1 MQHTKAVLRKS
12 AIVATLALGLVGAG
26 AGAAFAS
33 TPVHGPNPPTGPSH
47 PITHPAPPPPP
58 RPVAV
63 SDSGRIVMVNARTIS
78 VRGNNGRITVFG
90 LTPRTTILKNGR
102 PTMATRLAPQD
113 RVQVTGVRTGT
124 VDTANRVVDTGR

>member
-1 MQHTKAVLRKS
+1 MNQAAEMERALEYHAAVLN
-12 AIVATLALGLVGAG
+12 AL
-26 AGAAFAS
+26 
-33 TPVHGPNPPTGPSH
+33 PVHVALLNPE
-47 PITHPAPPPPP
+47 
-58 RPVAV
+58 
-63 SDSGRIVMVNARTIS
+63 GRIVMVNARTIS